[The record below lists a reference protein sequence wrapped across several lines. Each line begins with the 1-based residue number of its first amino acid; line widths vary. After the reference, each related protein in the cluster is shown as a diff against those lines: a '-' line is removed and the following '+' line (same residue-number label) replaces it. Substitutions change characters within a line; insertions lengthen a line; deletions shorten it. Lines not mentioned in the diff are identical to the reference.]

1 MSNRIATDRRPF
13 QRRSPNGDE
22 RQDNRLA
29 YLDQAS
35 FLALRATGL
44 GQLVQWVWV
53 YERAVDVDALKRFHR
68 NLGYGLL
75 GRRIERS
82 PLPFGRH
89 RWVATPGG
97 ADLGIAEHARPRSEL
112 SDWADE
118 QAQLPVDPE
127 WGPGWHLGVQ
137 PFTDGST
144 AVSLVASHCLV
155 DGLGGGLAIA
165 DAANGRRH
173 HLGYPPPRSRTRLRA
188 IASDARQT
196 VQDLPAVVGAVTAM
210 AKLVRG
216 GQQDVA
222 RLGES
227 RPIAVVT
234 DNESDGAVV
243 IPAITIQIDVH
254 EWDARV
260 TDLGGTSNALLNAI
274 AAKAGERLGWR
285 RADDGA
291 VGLRFVVSDRTE
303 NDTRANAVSFVTI
316 DIDPAQVTTDLSGV
330 YAAVKRAL
338 STLGEAP
345 DESLEVLPLTP
356 LTPKWAVR
364 RMADALFTDF
374 SVGCSNLRDVDPA
387 TGRPDGTDA
396 DSFCMRG
403 VTQHITREV
412 LERIRGQITLASG
425 RFGGK
430 VFITV
435 VAYQVGGENSKPHLR
450 ELMAVTL
457 ADFELTGAI
466 D

>member
-1 MSNRIATDRRPF
+1 VSNRIATDRRPF
-13 QRRSPNGDE
+13 QRRSSNGDE

-53 YERAVDVDALKRFHR
+53 YERAVDVDALKRLHR

-196 VQDLPAVVGAVTAM
+196 VQDLPAVVGAVTP
-210 AKLVRG
+210 RSPP
-216 GQQDVA
+216 
-222 RLGES
+222 RE
-227 RPIAVVT
+227 P
-234 DNESDGAVV
+234 
-243 IPAITIQIDVH
+243 
-254 EWDARV
+254 
-260 TDLGGTSNALLNAI
+260 
-274 AAKAGERLGWR
+274 
-285 RADDGA
+285 RA
-291 VGLRFVVSDRTE
+291 
-303 NDTRANAVSFVTI
+303 
-316 DIDPAQVTTDLSGV
+316 
-330 YAAVKRAL
+330 
-338 STLGEAP
+338 EAP
-345 DESLEVLPLTP
+345 RRSVPAPRRPAPSTR
-356 LTPKWAVR
+356 TTTRTRWAE
-364 RMADALFTDF
+364 
-374 SVGCSNLRDVDPA
+374 
-387 TGRPDGTDA
+387 GRPPGRA
-396 DSFCMRG
+396 WRG
-403 VTQHITREV
+403 R
-412 LERIRGQITLASG
+412 
-425 RFGGK
+425 
-430 VFITV
+430 
-435 VAYQVGGENSKPHLR
+435 KP
-450 ELMAVTL
+450 
-457 ADFELTGAI
+457 
-466 D
+466 